1 MIDDVK
7 ASTSDIP
14 TIHVNKSITP
24 QSESPFSDS
33 GHESGNTTDHS
44 VPDKPLNQLSQS
56 QTSYLGISQP
66 QTFYA
71 SEDNNLKLSGV
82 GVFSPAASLPAS
94 PTLSRG
100 SLQPEGRSF
109 GREMDEGLQLRQRAK
124 QVPPGVIAS
133 QD

>member
-14 TIHVNKSITP
+14 TIHVDKSITP
-24 QSESPFSDS
+24 QSEPSLSDS
-33 GHESGNTTDHS
+33 GHESENTTDHS
-44 VPDKPLNQLSQS
+44 IHDKPLSQLSQS
-56 QTSYLGISQP
+56 QTSHLGISQP

-100 SLQPEGRSF
+100 SLQEGINF

-124 QVPPGVIAS
+124 QVPPGVITS
-133 QD
+133 QE